1 MQQDVNFSRVTDS
14 ELNSLVEG
22 VHPQYLVPWS
32 MRESPMRIGPNEFGV
47 LWASTRSDVSV
58 AQPLVLIVR
67 KEDQQ
72 RLFGRFAQVRS
83 DLSPF
88 SSWCHI
94 TTPNRMDVVDDLT
107 KHGNLGDYTAAWTGL
122 VVAETLLL
130 AERPLARIR
139 IPACT
144 ATQTFAIA
152 RAVALWSPS
161 ISEVTQKYDQSQNLF
176 RAEHRRSSRI
186 RSALEP
192 IWGALAALSGARL
205 PPRDERL
212 LPLIEGIHLL
222 HVARTQKDPHETA
235 SFLRSLR
242 NVLPTDLVNDFERL
256 SSLAPEER
264 VRAFDKSLSYVEKSQ
279 DQKERQILAALTGYL
294 ATIAAGGAPSLGLL
308 TASAQRFPE
317 ITAWAYVLGGV
328 GEPVVWTSSFDGL
341 GRLVAR
347 ELLRPLRFDE
357 PPTADFALDEA
368 LFLADPRL
376 PDPLVHLR
384 IKQSRIATVALY
396 PGVNLS
402 VPMNDQAA
410 LDAKESRR
418 DDMPS
423 KPVAAVSPAGNPWAL
438 LAEGL
443 WPYLEDKL
451 SGGATIDESN
461 RTRTSRRGG
470 GGQAKLPLKKQ

>member
-1 MQQDVNFSRVTDS
+1 M
-14 ELNSLVEG
+14 
-22 VHPQYLVPWS
+22 
-32 MRESPMRIGPNEFGV
+32 
-47 LWASTRSDVSV
+47 

-72 RLFGRFAQVRS
+72 RLFSRFAQLRS

-88 SSWCHI
+88 SAWCHI

-107 KHGNLGDYTAAWTGL
+107 KDGNLGDYAAAWTGL
-122 VVAETLLL
+122 VVAETMLL

-152 RAVALWSPS
+152 RAAALWSPS
-161 ISEVTQKYDQSQNLF
+161 ISEVTQKYDQAQNLF

-192 IWGALAALSGARL
+192 IWDALATLSRVRL

-222 HVARTQKDPHETA
+222 HVARTQKDPDETA

-242 NVLPTDLVNDFERL
+242 NVLPTDLVNEFEHL
-256 SSLAPEER
+256 STLAPEER
-264 VRAFDKSLSYVEKSQ
+264 VRAFDRVLSYVEKSQ
-279 DQKERQILAALTGYL
+279 EQNERQIFAALAGYL
-294 ATIAAGGAPSLGLL
+294 ATIAAGGTPSLGLL

-328 GEPVVWTSSFDGL
+328 GEPVLWTASFDGL

-368 LFLADPRL
+368 LVLADPRL
-376 PDPLVHLR
+376 ADPLVHLR

-396 PGVNLS
+396 PGVNVS
-402 VPMNDQAA
+402 VPMSDQPASN
-410 LDAKESRR
+410 AKENRH
-418 DDMPS
+418 DDIPS
-423 KPVAAVSPAGNPWAL
+423 KSVTSVSPGGNPWAL

-451 SGGATIDESN
+451 SGRETLDGSN
-461 RTRTSRRGG
+461 RVRTGRRGG
-470 GGQAKLPLKKQ
+470 AGQSKLPLKKP